1 MSDEHSSQGNGGWK
15 AGSKWAFWGFVAVA
29 AYFLWTGHRA
39 HVVQYLPLALL
50 LACPLLHIFHHGGHG
65 GHGDGAGENRR
76 RRDSASDAHK
86 HH

>member
-15 AGSKWAFWGFVAVA
+15 ARSKWVFWGFVAVA
-29 AYFLWTGHRA
+29 AYFLWTEHWA

-50 LACPLLHIFHHGGHG
+50 LACPVLHIFHHG